1 MVLLNE
7 DQVSNL
13 MDLLKIPS
21 EKQNFEEL
29 SNRIQNLIQENNSLN
44 SQTQSKNANSIQ
56 IKGELSPLEKILKIP
71 GEMFMFLILCPD
83 SFRPWM
89 VFYKDLLKNKSA
101 DQLLLTL
108 NRIMKGSK
116 ANGNSFIH
124 DLAREI
130 FMKIHS
136 SITIPKNFEKDGI
149 LIN

>member
-1 MVLLNE
+1 MRCEGEVLYDDDKVSQVVKVEKYLNIEASDSRLETMTAE
-7 DQVSNL
+7 D
-13 MDLLKIPS
+13 
-21 EKQNFEEL
+21 
-29 SNRIQNLIQENNSLN
+29 
-44 SQTQSKNANSIQ
+44 
-56 IKGELSPLEKILKIP
+56 LKIP

-116 ANGNSFIH
+116 ANGNIFIH

>member
-1 MVLLNE
+1 MRCEGEVLYDDDKVSQVVKVEKYLNIEASDSRLETMTAE
-7 DQVSNL
+7 D
-13 MDLLKIPS
+13 
-21 EKQNFEEL
+21 
-29 SNRIQNLIQENNSLN
+29 
-44 SQTQSKNANSIQ
+44 
-56 IKGELSPLEKILKIP
+56 LKIP

-116 ANGNSFIH
+116 ANGNIFIH
-124 DLAREI
+124 DLAQKI

-136 SITIPKNFEKDGI
+136 SITIPKNFERDGI
-149 LIN
+149 L

>member
-1 MVLLNE
+1 MRCEGEVLYDDDKVSQVVKVEKYLNIEASDSRLETMTAE
-7 DQVSNL
+7 D
-13 MDLLKIPS
+13 
-21 EKQNFEEL
+21 
-29 SNRIQNLIQENNSLN
+29 
-44 SQTQSKNANSIQ
+44 
-56 IKGELSPLEKILKIP
+56 LKIP

-116 ANGNSFIH
+116 ANGNIFIH
-124 DLAREI
+124 DLAQKI